1 MTQLTD
7 APELVL
13 LQDLSKGWRK
23 VCHMEGERHVWYGD
37 LRTLA
42 LRRVYQDMILR
53 DEAIAVQYKLR
64 DGVYAVFAKQSAG
77 MPRYRIS
84 LKKRWAATA
93 RHD

>member
-42 LRRVYQDMILR
+42 LRKVYQDMIPLR
-53 DEAIAVQYKLR
+53 CNTSCGMVSTRSLRSNRPECPAIV
-64 DGVYAVFAKQSAG
+64 SA
-77 MPRYRIS
+77 
-84 LKKRWAATA
+84 
-93 RHD
+93 